1 MYTKIPCEA
10 KYQRLINK
18 RQVASLKHC
27 KGSKAFTEYLN
38 GMNDIIE
45 EYNPDKEHKIF
56 IVFDDMIP
64 GMLSNTKLN
73 LIVTELFIG
82 GRN

>member
-1 MYTKIPCEA
+1 
-10 KYQRLINK
+10 
-18 RQVASLKHC
+18 
-27 KGSKAFTEYLN
+27 
-38 GMNDIIE
+38 MNDIIE
-45 EYNPDKEHKIF
+45 EYNPDKEQKIF

-73 LIVTELFIG
+73 LIVTELFTG